1 MEKITIKGA
10 EQLTEEE
17 KQITNKLLEEAYSKI
32 QRMLKNDVFL
42 QLIIKEHNKEGQRK
56 RYSLTLDLRSETIH
70 FKAEADDWDFARTLH
85 KIINK
90 VKEEIEH
97 KFHVSEQK

>member
-1 MEKITIKGA
+1 MEKIIIKGE
-10 EQLTEEE
+10 EQLTKEE
-17 KQITNKLLEEAYSKI
+17 KEIATKLLDETYPKI
-32 QRMLKNDVFL
+32 QRMLKNEVFL
-42 QLIIKEHNKEGQRK
+42 SLIIKEHNKEGQRK
-56 RYSLTLDLRSETIH
+56 RYSLSLDIRSETIH
-70 FKAEADDWDFARTLH
+70 FKSEADDWDFARTLH

>member
-1 MEKITIKGA
+1 MEKITLKGA
-10 EQLTEEE
+10 EQLSEAE
-17 KQITNKLLEEAYSKI
+17 KEIVNKLLNEAYPKI

-42 QLIIKEHNKEGQRK
+42 DLIIKEHNKEGKRK
-56 RYSLTLDLRSETIH
+56 RYSLTLDVKSETIH